1 MNIVL
6 CGPPFSGK
14 TYIGKLLAERL
25 NYTFYD
31 TDRLIE
37 SVYHVETGYIKTCRS
52 IHQQEGEK
60 RFRELEKKAILQLSN
75 IESSVVALGGG
86 SLLDPTNV
94 DHLKKMGRLIYL
106 KTSPLILLKR
116 LRDKVELPSYLQQS
130 PDVEKTFLEITEK
143 RSLVCKKYADFELN
157 VDEVVCME
165 RIVKLLEL

>member
-1 MNIVL
+1 
-6 CGPPFSGK
+6 
-14 TYIGKLLAERL
+14 
-25 NYTFYD
+25 
-31 TDRLIE
+31 
-37 SVYHVETGYIKTCRS
+37 
-52 IHQQEGEK
+52 
-60 RFRELEKKAILQLSN
+60 
-75 IESSVVALGGG
+75 
-86 SLLDPTNV
+86 
-94 DHLKKMGRLIYL
+94 MGRLIYL